1 MSVEYIGDEY
11 DEKININNEFDVTSL
26 LNPGERIVYDTGVVE
41 EHVVDKEIGGKIAG
55 DFVFVWCTIDLM
67 MIIGIIII
75 ALYGLLEAQYII
87 FVVGPFMTI
96 HLIPLWIWI
105 AQKIDDAKNGMDGLV
120 RIVKVR
126 YVITNSR
133 LIIKH
138 KNKEELIYIS
148 EIEKVRNNPN
158 YEKEITQMDLVYYR
172 RTNNTQYGYG
182 SELTNKR
189 IYKFTGLGEFCEK
202 LIAMIK

>member
-41 EHVVDKEIGGKIAG
+41 EHIVDKTIDGKIAG
-55 DFVFVWCTIDLM
+55 EFVLVWCMMDLM
-67 MIIGIIII
+67 MIIGIIIL
-75 ALYGLLEAQYII
+75 ALYGTLEAQYIF
-87 FVVGPFMTI
+87 FVGLFMTI
-96 HLIPLWIWI
+96 HLIPVWIWI
-105 AQKIDDAKNGMDGLV
+105 AQKIDDSKKEIDGMV

-126 YVITNSR
+126 YVITDSR